1 MAATPLR
8 STSGP
13 TIMVSFTLLASSTPL
28 TTYSTPVNQ
37 LTSAVIASGHHL
49 LKAMMVFLAAP
60 PSPLMS
66 DTTSLTT
73 ITLRELT
80 R

>member
-1 MAATPLR
+1 MAATPLK
-8 STSGP
+8 STNGL

-37 LTSAVIASGHHL
+37 LISAVIASGHHL
-49 LKAMMVFLAAP
+49 LKAMMVFLAVP
-60 PSPLMS
+60 LSPLMS
-66 DTTSLTT
+66 DTTLLTT
-73 ITLRELT
+73 ITLRELI